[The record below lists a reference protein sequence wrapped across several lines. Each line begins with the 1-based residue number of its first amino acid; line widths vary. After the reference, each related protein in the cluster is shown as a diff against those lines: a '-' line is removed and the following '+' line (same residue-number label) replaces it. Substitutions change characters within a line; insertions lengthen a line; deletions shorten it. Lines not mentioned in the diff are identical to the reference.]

1 MVVRALPC
9 AQLTF
14 LGKLLAMCTMLLGV
28 LILALPITV
37 VGSNFHKMMEMFEEV
52 RRMGEP

>member
-1 MVVRALPC
+1 MLRALPC